1 MILTAEELQGSIISN
16 CLERGLISVTHLTVI
31 PVKTKS
37 QAQGAW
43 AKNPGKKKKPGSITY
58 STISYHIPR
67 FK

>member
-43 AKNPGKKKKPGSITY
+43 AKNPGKKKKPGSIT
-58 STISYHIPR
+58 
-67 FK
+67 